1 MKLQEILELIN
12 NGDNLLFHGP
22 GGTGKTFTIQ
32 QIYES
37 FRDYKNI
44 KMVTPTGIAAVNL
57 HPDTVVINSL
67 FRIPPIDI
75 SRHSDKEIE
84 SLILEIAK
92 KNENNDKLIK
102 LNLLIVDEISM
113 VGSFHL
119 TVIDFVLKYIRNNS
133 KPMGGVHVIFSGDYY
148 QLCPVKDDWGFH
160 SKVWDKLELKLVEF
174 NDPKRYTNLETFE
187 FLERLRKNKLTDS
200 DRLLLESRKTAYEN
214 KEHKKAEIM
223 PAVLYPT
230 NRSVNEMNT
239 KKLNKL
245 PDALFTSV
253 ASDSFQINA
262 RFNKELVRNK
272 AKKELD
278 EMCPNI
284 IEFKKGA
291 KILLT
296 KNIDITLELVNG
308 TLGKIEEING
318 ENVLIKTE
326 KGSRHWISKVIF
338 SQESK
343 DYKANRSQYPFK
355 LAWAITIHK
364 CQGLTLNS
372 AIIDLTNIFTK
383 GQAYVGISRVK
394 NIENLFIIGRID
406 YGKIVAN
413 TDLPKELEC

>member
-1 MKLQEILELIN
+1 M
-12 NGDNLLFHGP
+12 
-22 GGTGKTFTIQ
+22 
-32 QIYES
+32 
-37 FRDYKNI
+37 
-44 KMVTPTGIAAVNL
+44 
-57 HPDTVVINSL
+57 
-67 FRIPPIDI
+67 I
-75 SRHSDKEIE
+75 S
-84 SLILEIAK
+84 
-92 KNENNDKLIK
+92 N
-102 LNLLIVDEISM
+102 
-113 VGSFHL
+113 
-119 TVIDFVLKYIRNNS
+119 
-133 KPMGGVHVIFSGDYY
+133 
-148 QLCPVKDDWGFH
+148 
-160 SKVWDKLELKLVEF
+160 
-174 NDPKRYTNLETFE
+174 
-187 FLERLRKNKLTDS
+187 
-200 DRLLLESRKTAYEN
+200 
-214 KEHKKAEIM
+214 
-223 PAVLYPT
+223 
-230 NRSVNEMNT
+230 
-239 KKLNKL
+239 
-245 PDALFTSV
+245 
-253 ASDSFQINA
+253 
-262 RFNKELVRNK
+262 NK